1 MSLGWVPPKPR
12 ILGQCERAI
21 LHWNTLQLIIKT
33 LRSTLRDKK
42 IRYLIWLFKGPTIAI
57 GCPVFALECTKLD
70 SPFLPTP
77 TYCNTPAVYI
87 TMHIVCV
94 TSCKIQWSQ
103 DEARWSNEAKI
114 DDKTLW
120 ADLIFCRIIYFP
132 TSRSGGVKSYNL
144 KGLSH
149 KQSFWS
155 KGSTKTLNLKNMVNG
170 VNMEP

>member
-1 MSLGWVPPKPR
+1 MWESYIALKYSSTYNKNPPLDPPWQKNQ
-12 ILGQCERAI
+12 I
-21 LHWNTLQLIIKT
+21 
-33 LRSTLRDKK
+33 S
-42 IRYLIWLFKGPTIAI
+42 YLLFWGPTIPI
-57 GCPVFALECTKLD
+57 DCPVFALECTKLD

-132 TSRSGGVKSYNL
+132 TSRWGGVKSYNL
-144 KGLSH
+144 KGLSQ

-155 KGSTKTLNLKNMVNG
+155 KDSTKTLNLKNMVNG